1 LALNSGVERQV
12 LLFSLQLS
20 KVFRVLLQKFS
31 DKHLCLLLQSI
42 AISAIFPGH
51 FEAAESAFFSSIT
64 YSKYIMNIRNIAII
78 AHVDH
83 GKTTLVDKII
93 HATQVFRDNQET
105 GELIMDSNDL
115 ERERGITIL
124 AKNISVNYKG
134 VKINVI
140 DTPGHADFG
149 GEVERVLKMADGV
162 LLLVDAFEGP
172 MPQTRFVLQK
182 ALGLGLRPIVVIN
195 KVDKPNCRP
204 DEVHD
209 AVFELFFQL
218 DATEEQLEFP
228 TLYGSSKQGWF
239 NTSLTPTDNINA
251 VLDTILEKVPEPK
264 VSEGTVQLQITS
276 LDYSSFLGRIAIG
289 RVTRGVIKEGQNIQ
303 LCKLDGSFTKGKVKE
318 LYVFEGMGKKRVTEV
333 SAGDICAVV
342 GIEDF
347 QIGETIA
354 DFENPEALPVIAID
368 EPTMNMQFS
377 INNSPF
383 FGREGKFVTSR
394 NLRDRLMKELEKNL
408 ALRVQDTDDADK
420 FLVYGRGILHL
431 SVLVETMRREGFEL
445 TVGQPQVIVKEI
457 DGKKCEPYEVLVV
470 DVPSDF
476 SGKVIDLVTQRKGE
490 MLIMESKGEM
500 QHLEFDVPSRGLIGL
515 RSQMLTATAGEAVMA
530 HRFSEY
536 KPWKGPIPGRN
547 NGVLIAKQGG
557 TTTGYSI
564 DKLQDRGSFFV
575 DPGEE
580 VYAGMIV
587 AEHIKPGD
595 LNVNVVEGKKL
606 TNMRASGSDAATN
619 IAPKI
624 LMSLEECMEYI
635 QQDECIEITPQN
647 IRLRKILLDENDRV
661 KYAKSMKASV

>member
-1 LALNSGVERQV
+1 
-12 LLFSLQLS
+12 
-20 KVFRVLLQKFS
+20 
-31 DKHLCLLLQSI
+31 
-42 AISAIFPGH
+42 
-51 FEAAESAFFSSIT
+51 
-64 YSKYIMNIRNIAII
+64 MNIRNIAII

-83 GKTTLVDKII
+83 GKTSLVDKII

-105 GELIMDSNDL
+105 GELIMDNNDL

-124 AKNISVNYKG
+124 SKNISVTYNG

-209 AVFELFFQL
+209 KVFDLFFQL
-218 DATEEQLEFP
+218 DASEEQLDFP
-228 TLYGSSKQGWF
+228 TLYGSAKQGWY
-239 NTSLTPTDNINA
+239 NTSLTPTENINA
-251 VLDTILEKVPEPK
+251 VLDAVLQYVPEPK
-264 VSEGTVQLQITS
+264 VSEGTLQMQITS
-276 LDYSSFLGRIAIG
+276 LDYSSFLGRIAVG
-289 RVTRGVIKEGQNIQ
+289 RVSRGVIKEGQNIQ
-303 LCKLDGSFTKGKVKE
+303 LCKLDGSMVRGKVKE
-318 LYVFEGMGKKRVTEV
+318 LYTFEGMGKKKVAEV
-333 SAGDICAVV
+333 AAGDICAVV

-354 DFENPEALPVIAID
+354 DFDNPEALPVIAID

-394 NLRDRLMKELEKNL
+394 NLRDRLTKELEKNL
-408 ALRVQDTDDADK
+408 ALRVKDTDDADK

-431 SVLVETMRREGFEL
+431 SVLVETMRREGYEL
-445 TVGQPQVIVKEI
+445 TVGQPQVITREI
-457 DGKKCEPYEVLVV
+457 NGQKCEPYENLVV
-470 DVPSDF
+470 DVPEEF
-476 SGKVIDLVTQRKGE
+476 SSKVINLVTMRKGE
-490 MLIMESKGEM
+490 LLVMESKGSM
-500 QHLEFDVPSRGLIGL
+500 QHLEFDIPSRGLIGL

-530 HRFSEY
+530 HNFSEY
-536 KPWKGPIPGRN
+536 KPWKGAIPGRN
-547 NGVLIAKQGG
+547 NGVLIAKQAG
-557 TTTGYSI
+557 TSTGYSL
-564 DKLQDRGSFFV
+564 DKLQDRGSFFI

-580 VYAGMIV
+580 VYAGQIV

-624 LMSLEECMEYI
+624 QMSLEECMEYI
-635 QQDECIEITPQN
+635 QQDECIECTPQS
-647 IRLRKILLDENDRV
+647 IRLRKILLDENERN
-661 KYAKSMKASV
+661 KYAKMMKA